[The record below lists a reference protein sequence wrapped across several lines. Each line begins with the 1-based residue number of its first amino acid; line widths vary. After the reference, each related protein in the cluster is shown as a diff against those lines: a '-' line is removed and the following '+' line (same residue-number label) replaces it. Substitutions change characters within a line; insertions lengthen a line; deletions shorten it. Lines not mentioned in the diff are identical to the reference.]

1 MWKIDRQWNRPRA
14 TWNSQRVLS
23 PSDRCKNA
31 LQVKMSRFTSD
42 EVSASIRSRSSTSC
56 LNLGLFWG
64 SSSQQSLISRY
75 SSRKANRGCSK
86 RRQARRLPQQNTER
100 PAGNRRNVKSKQS
113 APVSNELSDPFTL
126 QSTQVIKLDQ
136 RQEAFSTKQ
145 HACVQLESKSS
156 FGKELSF
163 GHHYKQVRCFNS
175 DQINAKPI
183 DQCHL
188 HVSSMSEN
196 VVGHHLRCHPLIR
209 QMTLTMTGAN
219 LRWGAPRFLRITQK
233 FNFSL

>member
-1 MWKIDRQWNRPRA
+1 MKSLP
-14 TWNSQRVLS
+14 
-23 PSDRCKNA
+23 PSDPDL
-31 LQVKMSRFTSD
+31 LQVAWIWVFSGAAPLSNPSSVNAARGRRTGGAP
-42 EVSASIRSRSSTSC
+42 SARHSARSGPTR
-56 LNLGLFWG
+56 G
-64 SSSQQSLISRY
+64 SSPLDTWS
-75 SSRKANRGCSK
+75 
-86 RRQARRLPQQNTER
+86 RQARRLPQQNTER